1 MDNVGYV
8 ERSREP
14 QFSMEV
20 GGNGIGRVVWGLLT
34 VDAVDFSG
42 LNRKVDAPNESG
54 YCFLSG
60 RNARIE

>member
-8 ERSREP
+8 ERSSEP

-34 VDAVDFSG
+34 D
-42 LNRKVDAPNESG
+42 KV
-54 YCFLSG
+54 L
-60 RNARIE
+60 I